1 MAFDRRQTCRLL
13 IRGVANTH
21 AKVFMRSELRA
32 QDARCKGTIST
43 YTFPL
48 HLVLGSSSNTGT
60 FMLEMQFLQAFQM
73 PW

>member
-1 MAFDRRQTCRLL
+1 
-13 IRGVANTH
+13 
-21 AKVFMRSELRA
+21 MRSELRA

-60 FMLEMQFLQAFQM
+60 FMLEIQFLQAFQM